1 MFEDLQ
7 SVLAKPAWTRC
18 KDKIEEPGEK
28 KKLSFSGVFLKN
40 VRKPSLSFFSREK
53 KAAPPTTT
61 NDYKLKTNPLPAL
74 EAIPFDPTA
83 FTNST

>member
-1 MFEDLQ
+1 
-7 SVLAKPAWTRC
+7 
-18 KDKIEEPGEK
+18 
-28 KKLSFSGVFLKN
+28 VFLKN